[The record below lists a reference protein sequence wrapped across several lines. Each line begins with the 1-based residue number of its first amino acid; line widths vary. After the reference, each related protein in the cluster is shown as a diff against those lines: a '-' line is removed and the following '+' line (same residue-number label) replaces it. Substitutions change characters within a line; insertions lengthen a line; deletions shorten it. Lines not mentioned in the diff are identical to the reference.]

1 MGSLGQ
7 GYPKERVIKI
17 QLQPNH
23 RSITVLKRSMPLS
36 TEDYILPKSPYEK
49 KIVLP
54 YVIHLAPLEPWVV
67 TSVIRRAA
75 YLWHQR
81 QHLQSQPKEEQAGFL
96 QHL

>member
-1 MGSLGQ
+1 
-7 GYPKERVIKI
+7 
-17 QLQPNH
+17 
-23 RSITVLKRSMPLS
+23 MPLS

-75 YLWHQR
+75 YLWHQ
-81 QHLQSQPKEEQAGFL
+81 
-96 QHL
+96 